1 MNKHYQNMFFVI
13 SGALIALR
21 IFFIS
26 NTLLIDDEAYYAMY
40 ARHLSWGYIDH
51 GPVIAYL
58 VRLFTIL
65 GENSFTVRLG
75 ALTLLFM
82 LTVFL
87 YRFGKTYFNEAT
99 GIIMSLGISANMLF
113 HTNAVVITPDVPL
126 AFFTIMA
133 IIYYYKAYFI
143 DAKYLYAAGILLGLA
158 VLSKVSALF
167 PAVGIILFP
176 FVIQGKR
183 HFLSD
188 IRFYGSLVAA
198 LLVFIPFIIWNL
210 QNDLAFVRYQGSH
223 VTSSGSWSDFRGL
236 WLSLLVTIG
245 PVFFYYSVIK
255 PFLLLKRLLSISPE
269 LTYFTIVTIIPTIYF
284 LVHSVF
290 SRMEVNW
297 PAPIFSGGLFLFG
310 ILLGENWP
318 VYRKRFIFQVGF
330 SLLLILIVTVQTFW
344 PFLPIKGKID
354 VTNRY
359 HIYNAFPSELKAYL
373 QAYPE
378 LQNKRLLA
386 DNYQIPSMIN
396 FYLNPSLEASAL
408 SINYHE
414 TLYSFLYQDGMFV
427 GKDFLFLKRGKTFPK
442 KFTPYFDDA
451 ILLQLF
457 ESKRLGQKVAGYSL
471 WSVTN
476 YRGKS
481 TANSL

>member
-1 MNKHYQNMFFVI
+1 MFFVI

-65 GENSFTVRLG
+65 GENSFTARLG

-126 AFFTIMA
+126 AFFTILA

-414 TLYSFLYQDGMFV
+414 TLYSFLYQDGMFI

>member
-1 MNKHYQNMFFVI
+1 MFFII
-13 SGALIALR
+13 SGTLIALR
-21 IFFIS
+21 LFFIS

-40 ARHLSWGYIDH
+40 ARHLSWGYVDH

-58 VRLFTIL
+58 IRLFTIF

-75 ALTLLFM
+75 ALTLLIM

-99 GIIMSLGISANMLF
+99 GVIMSLGISANMLF

-126 AFFTIMA
+126 AFFTILA

-143 DAKYLYAAGILLGLA
+143 DAKYLYAAGVFLGLA

-176 FVIQGKR
+176 FVIQDKR

-223 VTSSGSWSDFRGL
+223 VTGSGSWSDFSGL
-236 WLSLLVTIG
+236 WLGLLVTIG

-330 SLLLILIVTVQTFW
+330 SLVLIFIVTVQTFW

-373 QAYPE
+373 QTYPE

-396 FYLNPSLEASAL
+396 FYLNPRWEASAL

-427 GKDFLFLKRGKTFPK
+427 GNDFLFLKRGKTFPK

-457 ESKRLGQKVAGYSL
+457 ESKRLGERVASYSL

>member
-1 MNKHYQNMFFVI
+1 MFFII
-13 SGALIALR
+13 SGTLIALR
-21 IFFIS
+21 LFFIS

-40 ARHLSWGYIDH
+40 ARHLSWGYVDH

-58 VRLFTIL
+58 IRLFTIF

-75 ALTLLFM
+75 ALTLLIM

-99 GIIMSLGISANMLF
+99 GIIMSLGVSANILF

-126 AFFTIMA
+126 AFFTILA

-143 DAKYLYAAGILLGLA
+143 DAKYLSAAGVFLGLA

-176 FVIQGKR
+176 FVIQDKR

-188 IRFYGSLVAA
+188 IRFYGSLAAA

-223 VTSSGSWSDFRGL
+223 ITGSGSWSDFSGL
-236 WLSLLVTIG
+236 WLGLLVTIG

-255 PFLLLKRLLSISPE
+255 PFLLLKHLPSISPE
-269 LTYFTIVTIIPTIYF
+269 LTYFTIVTIVPATYF
-284 LVHSVF
+284 LVHSAF

-318 VYRKRFIFQVGF
+318 VHRKRFIFQVGF
-330 SLLLILIVTVQTFW
+330 SLVLILIVTVQTFW
-344 PFLPIKGKID
+344 PFLPVKGKVD

-359 HIYNAFPSELKAYL
+359 HIYNAFPVELKAYL
-373 QAYPE
+373 QAHPE
-378 LQNKRLLA
+378 FQNKRLLA
-386 DNYQIPSMIN
+386 NNYQIPSMIN
-396 FYLNPSLEASAL
+396 FYLNPRWEASAL

-427 GKDFLFLKRGKTFPK
+427 GNDFLFLKRGKTFPK

>member
-1 MNKHYQNMFFVI
+1 MFFVI

-236 WLSLLVTIG
+236 WLGLLVTIG

>member
-1 MNKHYQNMFFVI
+1 MFFVI

-284 LVHSVF
+284 LVHSIF

>member
-1 MNKHYQNMFFVI
+1 MFFVI

-58 VRLFTIL
+58 IRLFTIF

-75 ALTLLFM
+75 ALTLLII

>member
-1 MNKHYQNMFFVI
+1 MNKRYRNMFFII
-13 SGALIALR
+13 SGILIALR

-26 NTLLIDDEAYYAMY
+26 GTLLIDDEAYYAMY

-51 GPVIAYL
+51 GPIIAYL
-58 VRLFTIL
+58 IRLFTIF

-75 ALTLLFM
+75 ALTLLIM

-99 GIIMSLGISANMLF
+99 GIIMSLGVSANMLF

-143 DAKYLYAAGILLGLA
+143 DAKYFWAAGVLLGLA
-158 VLSKVSALF
+158 MLSKVSALF

-176 FVIQGKR
+176 FVIQDKR
-183 HFLSD
+183 HFLFD
-188 IRFYGSLVAA
+188 VRFYGSLVTA
-198 LLVFIPFIIWNL
+198 LLVFTPFIIWNL
-210 QNDLAFVRYQGSH
+210 QNDLAFVRYQGNH
-223 VTSSGSWSDFRGL
+223 ITASGSWSDFSGL
-236 WLSLLVTIG
+236 WLGLLVTIG

-269 LTYFTIVTIIPTIYF
+269 LTYFTIITIVPATYF
-284 LVHSVF
+284 LVHSIF

-318 VYRKRFIFQVGF
+318 VHRKRLIFQVGF
-330 SLLLILIVTVQTFW
+330 SLVLIFTITVQTFW
-344 PFLPIKGKID
+344 PFLPVKGKAD

-359 HIYNAFPSELKAYL
+359 HIYNAFPGELNAYIQAHPKL
-373 QAYPE
+373 QK
-378 LQNKRLLA
+378 KRLIA

-396 FYLNPSLEASAL
+396 FYLNPRLEASAL

-414 TLYSFLYQDGMFV
+414 TLYSFLHKDGIFV
-427 GKDFLFLKRGKTFPK
+427 GNDFLFLKRGESFPK
-442 KFTPYFDDA
+442 RFVPYFEEA
-451 ILLQLF
+451 SLLQLF
-457 ESKRLGQKVAGYSL
+457 ESKRVGQKVAVYSL
-471 WSVTN
+471 WSVNN

-481 TANSL
+481 TTN

>member
-1 MNKHYQNMFFVI
+1 MFFII
-13 SGALIALR
+13 SGTLIALR
-21 IFFIS
+21 LFFIS
-26 NTLLIDDEAYYAMY
+26 NTLLIDDESYYAMY
-40 ARHLSWGYIDH
+40 ARHLSWGYVDH

-58 VRLFTIL
+58 IRLFTIFW
-65 GENSFTVRLG
+65 ENSFTVRLG
-75 ALTLLFM
+75 ALTLLII

-310 ILLGENWP
+310 ILLGKNWP

>member
-1 MNKHYQNMFFVI
+1 MFFVI

-223 VTSSGSWSDFRGL
+223 VTSSGSWSDFSGL
-236 WLSLLVTIG
+236 WLGLLVTIG

>member
-414 TLYSFLYQDGMFV
+414 TLYSFLYQDGMFI

>member
-1 MNKHYQNMFFVI
+1 
-13 SGALIALR
+13 
-21 IFFIS
+21 
-26 NTLLIDDEAYYAMY
+26 
-40 ARHLSWGYIDH
+40 
-51 GPVIAYL
+51 
-58 VRLFTIL
+58 
-65 GENSFTVRLG
+65 
-75 ALTLLFM
+75 
-82 LTVFL
+82 VFL

-269 LTYFTIVTIIPTIYF
+269 LTYFTIVTIVPATYF
-284 LVHSVF
+284 LMHSVF

-330 SLLLILIVTVQTFW
+330 SLVLIFIVTVQTFW

>member
-1 MNKHYQNMFFVI
+1 MFFII
-13 SGALIALR
+13 SGTLIALR
-21 IFFIS
+21 LFFIS

-40 ARHLSWGYIDH
+40 ARHLSWGYVDH

-58 VRLFTIL
+58 IRLFTIF

-75 ALTLLFM
+75 ALTLLIM

-99 GIIMSLGISANMLF
+99 GIIMSLGVSANILF

-126 AFFTIMA
+126 AFFTILA

-143 DAKYLYAAGILLGLA
+143 DAKYLYAAGVFLGLA

-176 FVIQGKR
+176 FVIQDKR

-188 IRFYGSLVAA
+188 IRFYGSLAAA

-223 VTSSGSWSDFRGL
+223 VTGSGSWSDFSGL
-236 WLSLLVTIG
+236 WLGLLVTIG

-269 LTYFTIVTIIPTIYF
+269 LTYFTIVTIVPATYF
-284 LVHSVF
+284 LVHSAF

-330 SLLLILIVTVQTFW
+330 SLVLILIVTVQTFW
-344 PFLPIKGKID
+344 PFLPVKGKVD

-359 HIYNAFPSELKAYL
+359 HIYNAFPVELKAYL
-373 QAYPE
+373 QAHPE
-378 LQNKRLLA
+378 FQNKRLLA
-386 DNYQIPSMIN
+386 NNYQIPSMIN
-396 FYLNPSLEASAL
+396 FYLNPVLEASAL

-427 GKDFLFLKRGKTFPK
+427 GNDFLFLKRGKTFTK

>member
-1 MNKHYQNMFFVI
+1 MFFII
-13 SGALIALR
+13 SGTLIALR
-21 IFFIS
+21 LFFIS
-26 NTLLIDDEAYYAMY
+26 NTLLIDDESYYAMY
-40 ARHLSWGYIDH
+40 ARHLSWGYVDH

-58 VRLFTIL
+58 IRLFTIF

-75 ALTLLFM
+75 ALTLLIM

-99 GIIMSLGISANMLF
+99 GVIMSLGVSANMLF

>member
-1 MNKHYQNMFFVI
+1 MFFVI

-176 FVIQGKR
+176 FVIKDKR

-188 IRFYGSLVAA
+188 IRFYGSLAAA

-269 LTYFTIVTIIPTIYF
+269 LTYFTIVTIVPATYF
-284 LVHSVF
+284 LAHSVL

>member
-1 MNKHYQNMFFVI
+1 MFFVI

-40 ARHLSWGYIDH
+40 ARHLSWGYIEH

-58 VRLFTIL
+58 IRLFTIF

-75 ALTLLFM
+75 ALTLLII

-396 FYLNPSLEASAL
+396 FYLNPRLEASAL

>member
-1 MNKHYQNMFFVI
+1 MFFVI

-99 GIIMSLGISANMLF
+99 GIIMSLGVSANILF

-223 VTSSGSWSDFRGL
+223 VISSGSWSDFSGL

-330 SLLLILIVTVQTFW
+330 SLVLIFIVTVQTFW

>member
-1 MNKHYQNMFFVI
+1 MFFVI

-21 IFFIS
+21 LFFIS

>member
-1 MNKHYQNMFFVI
+1 MFFVI

-21 IFFIS
+21 LFFIS

-75 ALTLLFM
+75 AFTLLFM

-330 SLLLILIVTVQTFW
+330 SLVLIFIVTVQTFW

>member
-1 MNKHYQNMFFVI
+1 MFFVI

>member
-1 MNKHYQNMFFVI
+1 MFFII
-13 SGALIALR
+13 SGTLIALR
-21 IFFIS
+21 LFFIS

-40 ARHLSWGYIDH
+40 ARHLSWGYVDH

-58 VRLFTIL
+58 IRLFTIF

-75 ALTLLFM
+75 ALTLLIM

-99 GIIMSLGISANMLF
+99 GIIMSLGVSANILF

-126 AFFTIMA
+126 AFFTILA

-143 DAKYLYAAGILLGLA
+143 DAKYLYAAGVFLGLA

-176 FVIQGKR
+176 FVIQDKR

-188 IRFYGSLVAA
+188 IRFYGSLAAA

>member
-1 MNKHYQNMFFVI
+1 MFFVI

-414 TLYSFLYQDGMFV
+414 TLYSFLYQDGMFI

>member
-1 MNKHYQNMFFVI
+1 MFFII
-13 SGALIALR
+13 SGTLIALR
-21 IFFIS
+21 LFFIS

-40 ARHLSWGYIDH
+40 ARHLSWGYVDH

-58 VRLFTIL
+58 IRLFTIF

-75 ALTLLFM
+75 ALTLLIM

>member
-1 MNKHYQNMFFVI
+1 
-13 SGALIALR
+13 
-21 IFFIS
+21 
-26 NTLLIDDEAYYAMY
+26 
-40 ARHLSWGYIDH
+40 
-51 GPVIAYL
+51 
-58 VRLFTIL
+58 
-65 GENSFTVRLG
+65 
-75 ALTLLFM
+75 
-82 LTVFL
+82 
-87 YRFGKTYFNEAT
+87 
-99 GIIMSLGISANMLF
+99 
-113 HTNAVVITPDVPL
+113 
-126 AFFTIMA
+126 
-133 IIYYYKAYFI
+133 
-143 DAKYLYAAGILLGLA
+143 LGLA

-176 FVIQGKR
+176 FVIQDKR

-223 VTSSGSWSDFRGL
+223 VTGSGSWSDFSGL
-236 WLSLLVTIG
+236 WLGLLVTIG

-330 SLLLILIVTVQTFW
+330 SLVLIFIVTVQTFW

>member
-1 MNKHYQNMFFVI
+1 MNKRYRNMFFII
-13 SGALIALR
+13 SGILIALR

-51 GPVIAYL
+51 GPIIAYL
-58 VRLFTIL
+58 IRLFTIF

-75 ALTLLFM
+75 ALTLLII

-99 GIIMSLGISANMLF
+99 GIIMSLGVSSNMLF
-113 HTNAVVITPDVPL
+113 HTNAVVITPDAPL

-133 IIYYYKAYFI
+133 IIYYYKAYFV
-143 DAKYLYAAGILLGLA
+143 DAKYFWAAGVLLGLA
-158 VLSKVSALF
+158 ALSKVSALF

-176 FVIQGKR
+176 FVIQDKR

-188 IRFYGSLVAA
+188 FRFYGSLVTA
-198 LLVFIPFIIWNL
+198 LLVFTPFIIWNL
-210 QNDLAFVRYQGSH
+210 QNDLAFVRYQGNH
-223 VTSSGSWSDFRGL
+223 ITASGSWSDFSGL
-236 WLSLLVTIG
+236 WLGLLVTIG

-255 PFLLLKRLLSISPE
+255 PFLLLKRLPSISHR
-269 LTYFTIVTIIPTIYF
+269 LTYFTFATIVPAAYF

-318 VYRKRFIFQVGF
+318 VYRKRLIFQVGF
-330 SLLLILIVTVQTFW
+330 SLVLIFTITVQTFW
-344 PFLPIKGKID
+344 PFLPVKGKAD

-373 QAYPE
+373 QAHPK
-378 LQNKRLLA
+378 LQNKRLIA

-396 FYLNPSLEASAL
+396 FYLNPRLEASAL
-408 SINYHE
+408 SINYHK
-414 TLYSFLYQDGMFV
+414 TLYSFLHQDGIFV
-427 GKDFLFLKRGKTFPK
+427 GNDFLFLKRGKSFPK
-442 KFTPYFDDA
+442 KFVPYFEEA
-451 ILLQLF
+451 SLLQLF
-457 ESKRLGQKVAGYSL
+457 ESKRVGQKVAMYSL
-471 WSVTN
+471 WSVNN

-481 TANSL
+481 ISN